1 MPKLAMAGLL
11 LWGIAGSSSA
21 KPSDKIAAI
30 DFFGYA
36 GLDMAKVRAS
46 LPVHV
51 GDELTGL
58 TKNLIQRAVMGAL
71 GKEPTDVA
79 VICCDAKG
87 MSLIYVGLPGG
98 SYKPFALNPVPS
110 GADRLPEQIVK
121 LNDRLWDAMEAA
133 VKKGAA
139 EEDDSQG
146 YALTKDPKARSLE
159 LQERQWALANGWE
172 LLKVLRSSSDA
183 TQREVASEVLGYA
196 QQSHEQIAALEYA
209 TRDPDSV
216 VRNNATRAL
225 MVLVSSNTKLA
236 AELDSTLILEMLA
249 SGTWTDHNKAAGLLE
264 SMSRGRDRQLLTK
277 IREQGLAPLTEM
289 ASWGEPG
296 HAMSARLIL
305 GRIAGVPEDKLWALA
320 WNGPLNSILEA
331 IPAH

>member
-1 MPKLAMAGLL
+1 MPKIAMAVLL
-11 LWGIAGSSSA
+11 LLGMAGRQPA
-21 KPSDKIAAI
+21 KPSDTIADI

-36 GLDMAKVRAS
+36 GLDVAKVRAS
-46 LPVHV
+46 LPVHS
-51 GDELTGL
+51 GDVLTEQ
-58 TKNLIQRAVMGAL
+58 TKSDIKEAVAGVL

-87 MSLIYVGLPGG
+87 MSLVYIGLPGG
-98 SYKPFALNPVPS
+98 YYKPFALNPVPS
-110 GADRLPEQIVK
+110 GADRLPKQIVK

-133 VKKGAA
+133 VKEGAA

-146 YALTKDPKARSLE
+146 YALVKDPKARSLE
-159 LQERQWALANGWE
+159 LRERQWALAHGPE
-172 LLKVLRSSSDA
+172 LLRVLRWSSDA

-196 QQSHEQIAALEYA
+196 QQSHEQIAALEDA
-209 TRDPDSV
+209 TRDSDSV

-236 AELDSTLILEMLA
+236 VELDPSLFLEMLG
-249 SGTWTDHNKAAGLLE
+249 SGTWTDHNKAVGLLE
-264 SMSRGRDRQLLTK
+264 SMSRGRDPQLLAK
-277 IREQGLAPLTEM
+277 IRAQGLVPLTEM
-289 ASWGEPG
+289 ASWSEPG

-305 GRIAGVPEDKLWALA
+305 GRIAGVPEDKLGALA
-320 WNGPLNSILEA
+320 WNGPLNAILDA